1 MDSCADVSEKRP
13 ASPAIAPQPEVQNV
27 PREHTASP
35 AAHANT
41 PGDTVPQLPQQDSGD
56 DVAPPKP
63 PRPANPLQQAEDT
76 LKEAFPSI
84 DSSVVRAVLRASG
97 GNVEPA
103 FNALLGLSLPTRPRM
118 IQSCLHGPRDVRPGR
133 TEGRSSTSA
142 SAATT
147 AHSTHNHSTKSTSI
161 RRTVRSTTC

>member
-1 MDSCADVSEKRP
+1 MDSYADVSEKRP
-13 ASPAIAPQPEVQNV
+13 ASPAIAPQPDVQNG

-35 AAHANT
+35 ASHANT
-41 PGDTVPQLPQQDSGD
+41 PGDTVPQLPPQDSGD

-103 FNALLGLSLPTRPRM
+103 FNALLGLSTHSSSNDPVMLTRAQRCPTR
-118 IQSCLHGPRDVRPGR
+118 
-133 TEGRSSTSA
+133 
-142 SAATT
+142 
-147 AHSTHNHSTKSTSI
+147 TH
-161 RRTVRSTTC
+161 RRTKQYLRLSRHDGPQHPQPQHNVN